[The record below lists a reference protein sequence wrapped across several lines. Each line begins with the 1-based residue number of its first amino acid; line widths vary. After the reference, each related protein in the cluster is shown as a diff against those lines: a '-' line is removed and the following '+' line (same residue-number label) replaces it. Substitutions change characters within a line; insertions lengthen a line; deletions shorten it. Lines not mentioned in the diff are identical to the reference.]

1 MAKKDELRDLE
12 IKMISFLGSVNDS
25 LEKASTN
32 FQTLNTNL
40 EIAAR
45 SLGDRGPDGLVG
57 NLQIL
62 KDSIKK
68 IVSEI
73 SNINVPA
80 NGMGNSGGL
89 TPSPYDFIISFPP
102 VTPPPIQPPVIPPPL
117 PPPPPPPEPPT
128 NKLERILDNYF
139 QGNSDDNG
147 LNYFTGQ
154 IILQAFTELQKVTTM
169 FFDGVSNL
177 IPSIDSL
184 SIVTNLLDKVSSN
197 IAELPNKIISLNQ
210 NLLGMGTNIQD
221 FKDQVGFMTN
231 ELAGSTAQN
240 LQNAATLYS
249 QGFRGNNKSLLEL
262 AAIMDL
268 TGQRT
273 STLTNDFTRMS
284 TVMGL
289 TNRQMNVLAEVVR
302 QSSDD
307 YKVKSDELIEAL
319 GKVQNQNVM
328 ATAGFGA
335 TFMRSLTPLL
345 GEFKRNSTEIVGL
358 VNALTK
364 TDTLLKLA
372 PIDPQITSLA
382 RRMERAGSAEE
393 LKSILIQITG
403 RLSSFAQMM
412 AGQAGAAG
420 SAGSLPTTAIL
431 ADILNSIGM
440 PLADATQ
447 LFRALTGQL
456 DEYTIKLQQSQQVQ
470 DSYAAAT
477 QKLANAALPFITSLV
492 NMATSIINFIGG
504 GGGFVIL
511 FGSLLF
517 LAKSFVSQ
525 AVSIATTTLSLYQ
538 LRLQILSMTVLTNVN
553 NASLRQSIISLVS
566 FASTASFWAGV
577 LSFGLTAILGVIG
590 GIAAWSAMDS
600 DSTEL
605 NTDAISKNT
614 AALQNNSD
622 IRFKD
627 ATAQNIFLD
636 TMNRNIAFVLTRE
649 SAVQDALKQMVSQ
662 GQVQQDQMKALINT
676 AMAQYMATQNL
687 GATRPAVGP

>member
-12 IKMISFLGSVNDS
+12 IKMISFIGSVNDS

-62 KDSIKK
+62 KDSIKN
-68 IVSEI
+68 IVSQI

-102 VTPPPIQPPVIPPPL
+102 ITIPPIQPPVNPG
-117 PPPPPPPEPPT
+117 PPPPPPPPPPPLPT
-128 NKLERILDNYF
+128 NFLEEKLDEYFGTNQLDYF
-139 QGNSDDNG
+139 S
-147 LNYFTGQ
+147 GQ
-154 IILQAFTELQKVTTM
+154 IILQAITELQKIVTTY
-169 FFDGVSNL
+169 FDGVSTL
-177 IPSIDSL
+177 IPLVDSL
-184 SIVTNLLDKVSSN
+184 SITTNLLQKVSSN

-221 FKDQVGFMTN
+221 FKNEVGFMTD
-231 ELAGSTAQN
+231 ELVGSTVQN

-249 QGFRGNNKSLLEL
+249 QGFRGNNKSLLDL

-273 STLTNDFTRMS
+273 TTLTNDFTRMS

-456 DEYTIKLQQSQQVQ
+456 DEYTIKLQKSQQVQ

-477 QKLANAALPFITSLV
+477 QQLANAALPFITGLV
-492 NMATSIINFIGG
+492 NMATSIINLIGS
-504 GGGFVIL
+504 GGGFIIL
-511 FGSLLF
+511 GGVVLF
-517 LAKSFVSQ
+517 LVKSFVSQ
-525 AVSIATTTLSLYQ
+525 AVSMATTTLSLYQ
-538 LRLQILSMTVLTNVN
+538 LRQQILSMAILTNVN

-687 GATRPAVGP
+687 GATRPAGP